1 MDPIRTQNMDETFI
15 VQHNVLHWETRK
27 FNLTNTYKEINPH
40 IILLNSHGANS
51 QQQIIIQNSSN
62 QYNDGIAILVKD
74 NIKHWIDDSYLTDIV
89 EIIIQTDI
97 GEISIGTTYLF
108 PRRPYIAFPDFQ
120 RIATKN
126 SSTYLIGDLSAALTV
141 FDTTTA
147 TKWAKT

>member
-74 NIKHWIDDSYLTDIV
+74 NIKH
-89 EIIIQTDI
+89 
-97 GEISIGTTYLF
+97 
-108 PRRPYIAFPDFQ
+108 
-120 RIATKN
+120 
-126 SSTYLIGDLSAALTV
+126 
-141 FDTTTA
+141 
-147 TKWAKT
+147 